1 MMSKVNKDTLLEQRG
16 KVMRYWDFVKSKSL
30 TEKTHWYLTPDNVRV
45 EPDIQ
50 CVEKCWEIIC
60 SEASTYE
67 DMVKFLSPN
76 GEIKVG
82 LQQVIEH
89 IMDIVDEHLNQ
100 GIKVKDDNVMIFNLE
115 QFVQKTT
122 ELDYAMTVELLVRRL
137 VGINGEQNYRKIIRQ
152 IIENETDVNHEANL
166 EIIELAQED
175 EEADEVGEH

>member
-1 MMSKVNKDTLLEQRG
+1 MDRIDRDLLLKQRG
-16 KVMRYWDFVKSKSL
+16 KVQRYLDFVRDKE
-30 TEKTHWYLTPDNVRV
+30 TTTIQEKTHWNLNPDNVRV
-45 EPDIQ
+45 EPDIE
-50 CVEKCWEIIC
+50 CVEKCWQIIR
-60 SEASTYE
+60 SEATNYY

-122 ELDYAMTVELLVRRL
+122 ELDYAMTVEMLVRRL

-152 IIENETDVNHEANL
+152 IIENETDVNPEANL
-166 EIIELAQED
+166 EIIELAQE
-175 EEADEVGEH
+175 E

>member
-1 MMSKVNKDTLLEQRG
+1 MSKVNKDTLLEQRG

-30 TEKTHWYLTPDNVRV
+30 TEKTHWYLSPDSVRV
-45 EPDIQ
+45 EPDIE
-50 CVEKCWEIIC
+50 CVEKCWEIIR
-60 SEASTYE
+60 SEATNYY

-175 EEADEVGEH
+175 EEAKKVGEQ

>member
-1 MMSKVNKDTLLEQRG
+1 MSKVNKDTLLEQRG

-30 TEKTHWYLTPDNVRV
+30 TEKTHWNLNPDNVRV
-45 EPDIQ
+45 EPDIE
-50 CVEKCWEIIC
+50 CVEKCWEIIR
-60 SEASTYE
+60 SEATNYY
-67 DMVKFLSPN
+67 DMVKFLSPS

-100 GIKVKDDNVMIFNLE
+100 GIKVKDDHVMIFNLE
-115 QFVQKTT
+115 QFVKKTT
-122 ELDYAMTVELLVRRL
+122 ELDYAMTVEMLVRRL

-175 EEADEVGEH
+175 EEAEKVEEQ